1 MKRREFIVLVAS
13 AVARPR
19 AALTQQPT
27 KVYRIAIVHPSL
39 PVSQMT
45 ETSDLPWW
53 GALFKELRL
62 LGYVEGQ
69 NLVVER
75 YSGEGQVQNYAS
87 LAHDVVNLKPDII
100 YAISTRMV
108 GHFKAATT
116 TIPIVGL
123 FAAPVRFGLVSGLAK
138 PGGNITGIDIDVGL
152 EIATKRLELLRVAIP
167 SLTKVGFLASRGVWD
182 GPVGNDMRE
191 AAQQLGNSLIG
202 PPLEGTIQ
210 ETEYRRVF
218 AAMKEEGAD
227 AIIISDQSEHFR
239 YMRLISELSENSR
252 LPASCPN
259 RQFLEGGVLGC
270 LMSYGVSLVH
280 EARRVVASY
289 IDRILKGADPG
300 DLPVQQATSF
310 ELVINLKTAKAL
322 GLTIPQSLLLR
333 ADEVIE

>member
-1 MKRREFIVLVAS
+1 MKRRVFIALVAG

-27 KVYRIAIVHPSL
+27 KIYRIAVVHPSR

-45 ETSDLPWW
+45 DTGGPPYWR
-53 GALFKELRL
+53 ALFQELRL

-75 YSGEGQVQNYAS
+75 YSGEGREQNYAR
-87 LAHDVVNLKPDII
+87 LANDVVQLKPDLI
-100 YAISTRMV
+100 YTFSSRMV
-108 GHFKAATT
+108 GHFKVATT

-123 FAAPVRFGLVSGLAK
+123 SSDPVTWGLVAGLAK
-138 PGGNITGIDIDVGL
+138 PGGNITGLDFSVGFDIG
-152 EIATKRLELLRVAIP
+152 TKRLELLRVAIP
-167 SLTKVGFLASRGVWD
+167 SLTKVGFLASREVWD
-182 GPVGNDMRE
+182 GPAGIDTRE
-191 AAQQLGNSLIG
+191 AAQHLGISLIG

-218 AAMKEEGAD
+218 AAMKKENAE
-227 AIIISDQSEHFR
+227 AILASDQPENITN
-239 YMRLISELSENSR
+239 MRLISELSEKSR
-252 LPASCPN
+252 LPASCN
-259 RQFLEGGVLGC
+259 YREDLEGGVLGC

-280 EARRVVASY
+280 EGRRAATY

-300 DLPVQQATSF
+300 DLPIQQANKF
-310 ELVINLKTAKAL
+310 EPVINLKMAKAL
-322 GLTIPQSLLLR
+322 GLTIPRSLLVR